1 MPTICPACG
10 EKGLQ
15 KIRDDLNKCV
25 YCGHYVTPK
34 GIFYKFQVMG
44 VPKELKQ
51 LEEATA
57 KIVEPEVTSDQRS
70 FINRIAQK
78 LASTTG
84 LSGEARQRAL
94 KVQEQFRQEL
104 TNIFLGE
111 GDFNRWFDEKRTQL
125 GLHTYNLTKIIY
137 ESLQGLKSPEA
148 QSLRRQ
154 YAQAIQRLGM

>member
-1 MPTICPACG
+1 MSETCPVCG

-15 KIRDDLNKCV
+15 KIRDDLKKCT
-25 YCGHYVTPK
+25 YCGQYVTDK

-51 LEEATA
+51 LREATA
-57 KIVEPEVTSDQRS
+57 KIVEPEVTPDQRT

-84 LSGEARQRAL
+84 LSGEAKRRAL
-94 KVQEQFRQEL
+94 KVQEQFRREL
-104 TNIFLGE
+104 TDIFMGE

-125 GLHTYNLTKIIY
+125 GLHTYNLAKIIF
-137 ESLQGLKSPEA
+137 ESLKGLKSTEA

>member
-1 MPTICPACG
+1 MPEICPACG

-15 KIRDDLNKCV
+15 KIREGLKKCV
-25 YCGHYVTPK
+25 YCSQYVTPK

-51 LEEATA
+51 LREATA
-57 KIVEPEVTSDQRS
+57 KIVEPEVTSDQRT
-70 FINRIAQK
+70 FINRISQK

-125 GLHTYNLTKIIY
+125 GLHTYNLAKIIF

-148 QSLRRQ
+148 KSLRTQ